1 MYDFPTIPTILR
13 AASEIMLS
21 ADRPENATHAKSGA
35 QNFVTDYDIRTE
47 QFLRVSFAKALPDW
61 DMLGEESADTH
72 PGKIAGGRTLIVDP
86 IDGTTNFMENCRY
99 SAISVGACDRGT
111 MVYGAVYNPYAD
123 ELFYAVRGGGAY
135 LVRDGAEKRIHV
147 STRALSD
154 GLCLFG
160 TSPYYRDRL
169 GKATFASLWSLF
181 QCCRDIRRSGSAA
194 LDLCAIAAG
203 RGDVFFEYLLSPWD
217 YAAGS
222 LIIEEAGGVIGT
234 FDGSPLAFDHP
245 CPVLAGNPETVAE
258 VLQKDILRQ
267 NAGNAIYD

>member
-1 MYDFPTIPTILR
+1 MYDFSKVPSILR
-13 AASEIMLS
+13 ASSQIMLS

-47 QFLRVSFAKALPDW
+47 QFLRAAFADALPDW

-72 PGKIAGGRTLIVDP
+72 PAKIAGGQTLIVDP
-86 IDGTTNFMENCRY
+86 IDGTTNFMEDCRC

-135 LVRDGAEKRIHV
+135 LVHNGTERRIRV
-147 STRALSD
+147 STRSLSD

-169 GKATFASLWSLF
+169 GKATFTSLWSLF

-194 LDLCAIAAG
+194 LDLCAIAVG

-222 LIIEEAGGVIGT
+222 LLITEAGGTICT
-234 FDGSPLAFDHP
+234 FDGSPVAFDHP
-245 CPVLAGNPETVAE
+245 SPVLAGNPDTVAQ
-258 VLQKDILRQ
+258 VLQKGVLQ
-267 NAGNAIYD
+267 TNL

>member
-1 MYDFPTIPTILR
+1 MYDFSIIPSILR
-13 AASEIMLS
+13 KASEILLS

-47 QFLRVSFAKALPDW
+47 KFLRASFAKALPEW

-72 PGKIAGGRTLIVDP
+72 PAKIAGGQTLIVDP
-86 IDGTTNFMENCRY
+86 IDGTTNFMEDCRC

-147 STRALSD
+147 SARSLSD

-169 GKATFASLWSLF
+169 GKATFTSLWSIF
-181 QCCRDIRRSGSAA
+181 SRCRDIRRSGSAA
-194 LDLCAIAAG
+194 LDLCSVAAG

-222 LIIEEAGGVIGT
+222 LLITEAGGVICQ
-234 FDGSPLAFDHP
+234 FDGSPVTYDHP
-245 CPVLAGNPETVAE
+245 CPILAGNPATVAE
-258 VLQKDILRQ
+258 VLRMGVLHQ
-267 NAGNAIYD
+267 NL

>member
-1 MYDFPTIPTILR
+1 MYDFSKVPSILR
-13 AASEIMLS
+13 AASQIMLS

-47 QFLRVSFAKALPDW
+47 QFLRTAFAEALPDW

-72 PGKIAGGRTLIVDP
+72 PAKIAGGQTLIVDP
-86 IDGTTNFMENCRY
+86 IDGTTNFMEDCRY

-135 LVRDGAEKRIHV
+135 LVHDGTEKRLHV
-147 STRALSD
+147 STRSLSD
-154 GLCLFG
+154 GMCLFG

-169 GKATFASLWSLF
+169 GKATFTSLWSLF

-222 LIIEEAGGVIGT
+222 LLITEAGGVICT
-234 FDGSPLAFDHP
+234 FDGSAVAFDHP
-245 CPVLAGNPETVAE
+245 SPVLAGNPDTVAE
-258 VLQKDILRQ
+258 VLQKGVLQKDL
-267 NAGNAIYD
+267 